1 MRTAVAAGVDVLE
14 LDVHRSADGVL
25 VCCHDSRVDRTTN
38 GTGRIADLTFAELE
52 RLDAAWWFVPG
63 REVDHDAPARAYPAR
78 GRARLDPDYRIP
90 SLEAVLAAFPDV
102 PLNLDVK
109 ETAPDVPPYEEALVD
124 LLSRAG
130 RHGDVLV
137 GSFHEDAMTRLR
149 EIDPTCPTVATP
161 AETVRLWQAAH
172 LSQAPVSSSG
182 RPDGEGAPP
191 GETLPGETYQTSLR
205 AHVVAVQIP
214 LRWGGLDLVTPESL
228 RAAHDARVAVHVWT
242 VNDRETA
249 TNLVRLGVDGIMSD
263 RPRML
268 LEVLIATRRRD
279 GFPGRAA

>member
-109 ETAPDVPPYEEALVD
+109 ETAPDVPPYEEALID
-124 LLSRAG
+124 LLARAG
-130 RHGDVLV
+130 RRGDVLV

-161 AETVRLWQAAH
+161 AETVRLWQAA
-172 LSQAPVSSSG
+172 VSPPG

-191 GETLPGETYQTSLR
+191 GEASPEEAWRASVH
-205 AHVVAVQIP
+205 AHVVAAQIP
-214 LRWGGLDLVTPESL
+214 LRWGGLDLVTAESL
-228 RAAHDARVAVHVWT
+228 RSAHDAGVAVHVWT

-249 TNLVRLGVDGIMSD
+249 TDLVHLGVDGIMSD

-268 LEVLIATRRRD
+268 LEVLVSTRRRD